1 MNGFLAGCVAVL
13 VVRFA
18 VSYVWAKIRSLLA
31 ASGAV
36 FISAA
41 TVWQMFGELR

>member
-1 MNGFLAGCVAVL
+1 MTGFLAGCTAVL

-31 ASGAV
+31 ASEAV

-41 TVWQMFGELR
+41 TLWQMFGELR

>member
-1 MNGFLAGCVAVL
+1 MSGFLAGCVAVL
-13 VVRFA
+13 FVRFA

-41 TVWQMFGELR
+41 TLWQMLGELR

>member
-1 MNGFLAGCVAVL
+1 MNGFLAGCVVVL
-13 VVRFA
+13 FVRFA
-18 VSYVWAKIRSLLA
+18 VSYVWAKVRSLLA

-41 TVWQMFGELR
+41 VVWQMFGELR

>member
-13 VVRFA
+13 FVRFA
-18 VSYVWAKIRSLLA
+18 VSYVWARIRSLLA

-41 TVWQMFGELR
+41 ALWQMFGELR